1 MQLQI
6 SFLTFFRL
14 FLYYSV
20 IFGKIISPTNVF
32 PEVPSSLYKMRRML
46 NGVKEFTR
54 YIVCRKCSSV
64 YKLEDCKDRNGRVR
78 KCQFVLFPNHPQS
91 HMRKPCDMLLLKS
104 VELPSNKK
112 ILYPYLTYCYLS
124 IETSLQAMLLRPSFL
139 TECNKWRTRTVKNN
153 VLQDIYDGRLWDEFQ
168 VHDGLPFLSC
178 PLSFAFTINLD
189 WFQPFKH
196 STYSI
201 GAIYMTVLNLPRN
214 LRNKQ
219 ENVLL
224 VGLLPGPSEP
234 SNINGFLE
242 PLVNELNEFW
252 QGKELKIYNE
262 LDKMLVRCALL
273 CASCDLPAGRKLC
286 GLLS

>member
-1 MQLQI
+1 MFCILSYCTCWELCEQLWIFLESGSEIWDESDDEVI
-6 SFLTFFRL
+6 SDIEPPPCASQNSDCVNNEDSRIKILVKWIVIFMSRLRVLFSLSDAASNFILNFFSAFFVL
-14 FLYYSV
+14 
-20 IFGKIISPTNVF
+20 FGKIISPTNVF

-91 HMRKPCDMLLLKS
+91 RMRKPCDMLLLKS

-153 VLQDIYDGRLWDEFQ
+153 VLQDI
-168 VHDGLPFLSC
+168 
-178 PLSFAFTINLD
+178 
-189 WFQPFKH
+189 
-196 STYSI
+196 
-201 GAIYMTVLNLPRN
+201 
-214 LRNKQ
+214 
-219 ENVLL
+219 
-224 VGLLPGPSEP
+224 
-234 SNINGFLE
+234 
-242 PLVNELNEFW
+242 
-252 QGKELKIYNE
+252 
-262 LDKMLVRCALL
+262 
-273 CASCDLPAGRKLC
+273 
-286 GLLS
+286 